1 MSINN
6 SALTVLIL
14 SCDRY
19 SDLWDGHVKML
30 RKHWTGRCERAVI
43 VSESSCGKSYDDIEI
58 FEAGMNTEFSE
69 RLYAALKNIK
79 TGFVLIVLDDYYLS
93 SDVKSA
99 ELVRLVDIMEKENI
113 SYLRL
118 YSLPREKNRIEGY
131 GDLYAV
137 NLSRGGYAV
146 NLFPAI
152 WKTEF
157 VMSTAGVSASA
168 WEYEVLLTPAAIR
181 TGAICA
187 MTYTPYYKIND
198 ILRKGKI
205 QYKSVSFLRKNG
217 IKLEE
222 RSTCSFTDDLLFRA
236 KVLIKEYLPVKVFKA
251 IKKLLTKAGVKFY
264 SS

>member
-43 VSESSCGKSYDDIEI
+43 VSESSCGKNYDDIEI

-118 YSLPREKNRIEGY
+118 YSLPREKMCIR
-131 GDLYAV
+131 DSPLQ
-137 NLSRGGYAV
+137 
-146 NLFPAI
+146 
-152 WKTEF
+152 KTEF
-157 VMSTAGVSASA
+157 NS
-168 WEYEVLLTPAAIR
+168 YI
-181 TGAICA
+181 
-187 MTYTPYYKIND
+187 KINTEGGD
-198 ILRKGKI
+198 THQKK
-205 QYKSVSFLRKNG
+205 
-217 IKLEE
+217 
-222 RSTCSFTDDLLFRA
+222 RSSC
-236 KVLIKEYLPVKVFKA
+236 
-251 IKKLLTKAGVKFY
+251 
-264 SS
+264 